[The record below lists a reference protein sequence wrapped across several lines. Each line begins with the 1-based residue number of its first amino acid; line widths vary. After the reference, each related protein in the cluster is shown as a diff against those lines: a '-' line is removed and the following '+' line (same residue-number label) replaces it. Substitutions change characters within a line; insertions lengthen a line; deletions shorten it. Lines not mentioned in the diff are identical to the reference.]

1 DWPVQEKL
9 KIHLQDQFGDGG
21 WFAYRR
27 LVRSWRRADARSS
40 GDAYRIR
47 SARAM
52 LQCPDQVRAR
62 LIGFSE
68 WMPYEV
74 QMALIGNVAA
84 RGFEVTS

>member
-1 DWPVQEKL
+1 MQEKVRL
-9 KIHLQDQFGDGG
+9 NLQDQHGDGG

-27 LVRSWRRADARSS
+27 LVRSWRLADARSA

-62 LIGFSE
+62 LIGYSE